1 MYNNDNA
8 KSKVF
13 SMPKVMGVN
22 KKTRKIKCLA
32 NISKA
37 DKEGIIRLYEA
48 LVPRKELKKMR
59 LDIIKETFP
68 EFENIDID
76 MIIEKAFPAFERTIG
91 KENFAKVKKYF
102 GIGCKQNKKEVRE
115 VENLL
120 SKLRTIE
127 NAQYYIGSYKELIE
141 KTANLLEGAE
151 EYTVL
156 EKAKIVRMFSELF
169 LCYFYFIED
178 MIKVGDELKVNY
190 EKSYNNN
197 KLGLYPEELFVL
209 FVSRFKEAPEKS
221 IFFDCICFEFN
232 KIKDKKLF
240 KEVLEFSEL
249 EYKDEKFISI
259 NVANPYQSFGRVRG
273 IKQRI
278 HQEPAVTPIEYFCMS
293 IMANQL
299 DFGDLYNM
307 YKLLKIHEL
316 EEFDTAENH
325 FEKFEGSRIYNAPY
339 KCYEIRA
346 GQHIAGE
353 EEKARII
360 NLVEIYA
367 HKNLTMSLKFK
378 LDTEEQLKKAKDYNV
393 KQFLGVLKFVND
405 ANLAKISETSL
416 FRDFEIADKMIK
428 KDKKGIFVKYFSGD
442 LSIEDVK
449 SKLKIDEAFEF
460 EFFGIR
466 PKTEPKEIISRFAI
480 QNGYIESKEEIDDGL
495 LEEVIIPGNEEIIE
509 SYATGDLDND
519 EFERKLGIDSEFA
532 TMIFNLSKVDISMI
546 EEKLLQVKKSTIGKN
561 KFNHELRMLV
571 LLYCYIVEGQIAC
584 GPKNRVPKRNKALKP
599 SILKTLV

>member
-22 KKTRKIKCLA
+22 KKTRKVKCLA

-76 MIIEKAFPAFERTIG
+76 KIIEKAFPAFERTIG

-102 GIGCKQNKKEVRE
+102 GIGCKQNKKEARE

-197 KLGLYPEELFVL
+197 KFGLYPEELFVL
-209 FVSRFKEAPEKS
+209 FVSRFKETPEKS

-259 NVANPYQSFGRVRG
+259 NVANPYQNFRKVRG

-278 HQEPAVTPIEYFCMS
+278 HEEPAVTPIEYFSMS

-316 EEFDTAENH
+316 EEFDTAENN
-325 FEKFEGSRIYNAPY
+325 FEKFEGSRIYNVPY

-353 EEKARII
+353 QEKDRII
-360 NLVEIYA
+360 NLLEIYA

-378 LDTEEQLKKAKDYNV
+378 LDTEEKLKKPKDYNV
-393 KQFLGVLKFVND
+393 KQFFGVLKFVND
-405 ANLAKISETSL
+405 ANLAMISETTL
-416 FRDFEIADKMIK
+416 ARDFEIADKLIK
-428 KDKKGIFVKYFSGD
+428 KDKKGIFIKYFSGN
-442 LSIEDVK
+442 LSIEEVK
-449 SKLKIDEAFEF
+449 AKLKIDEAFEF
-460 EFFGIR
+460 EFFGIK
-466 PKTEPKEIISRFAI
+466 PKIEPKEIIFRFAI
-480 QNGYIESKEEIDDGL
+480 QKGYIESKEEIDDGL
-495 LEEVIIPGNEEIIE
+495 LEKVIIPGNEEIIE
-509 SYATGDLDND
+509 TYATGDLDND

-532 TMIFNLSKVDISMI
+532 AMLFNLSKVDISMI
-546 EEKLLQVKKSTIGKN
+546 EEKLLQVKRSTVGKN
-561 KFNHELRMLV
+561 KFNNDLKMLV

-584 GPKNRVPKRNKALKP
+584 GPKKRIPKRNKALKP